1 MEVNISSYKKTLNV
15 AMMVFAED
23 PRARFVGYGLLNQ
36 KGGNGTFK
44 TIPNEKICETTVA
57 EELMVGMATGMSLA
71 GLLPMVIIERFD
83 FIWRAADPL
92 INYLDKA
99 REISRGEFNPC
110 VILRVIVGNSRKPL
124 FTGPTHTQN
133 YTEAFRHIL
142 RMPVYEVK
150 TAEEVQAAYERA
162 IREQREGIGSSFIV
176 EHKELL

>member
-1 MEVNISSYKKTLNV
+1 MTTYRQALTDSMK
-15 AMMVFAED
+15 AFAED
-23 PRARFVGYGLLNQ
+23 LKSCFVGYGLQNG
-36 KGGNGTFK
+36 KGGNGTLK
-44 TIPNEKICETTVA
+44 EIPNEKICETTVA

-83 FIWRAADPL
+83 FIWRGADAL

-176 EHKELL
+176 EHKEIL